1 MDTVCSVLARLDTI
15 ERTWRKDR
23 PLERD
28 WFTGKI
34 VETLEGEYLIEP
46 SAYCILASMSRQ

>member
-34 VETLEGEYLIEP
+34 VETLEGEYLIEA